1 MSIIMG
7 LGALL
12 LILAMLGRQLWLG
25 GHYYGLTEGMLAGY
39 GEGDRDGFNRG
50 YSQAV
55 LDRVLTAPTLD
66 DHFGEALLSGAL
78 HEPVGEE
85 MASLLA
91 AVQEHERAARNEVTR

>member
-7 LGALL
+7 LFALL

-66 DHFGEALLSGAL
+66 DHFAGALLSGAL
-78 HEPVGEE
+78 RKPASEE
-85 MASLLA
+85 LASLIG
-91 AVQEHERAARNEVTR
+91 AVQEFEQAARTEVAR